1 MSGSNRLAGLK
12 ARPKDIT
19 IEEVR
24 RVDEV
29 GEARGF
35 LDRTPRKKPGRKP
48 SPRTWQLH
56 PKVFPQV
63 GEAIAA
69 EAERLGITQGQLIE
83 RMWQTY
89 EEASLLHDGGLGR
102 VDKRDSAGRRP
113 VIQAHLYV
121 GDDLGAQ
128 PDLRR

>member
-1 MSGSNRLAGLK
+1 MTGSNRLSGLK
-12 ARPKDIT
+12 ARPKDT
-19 IEEVR
+19 TVEEVR

-56 PKVFPQV
+56 PKVFPRV

-83 RMWQTY
+83 QMWEAY
-89 EEASLLHDGGLGR
+89 EEA
-102 VDKRDSAGRRP
+102 K
-113 VIQAHLYV
+113 
-121 GDDLGAQ
+121 
-128 PDLRR
+128 

>member
-12 ARPKDIT
+12 ASPKGTT

-48 SPRTWQLH
+48 SPRTYQLH
-56 PKVFPQV
+56 PKVLPEV
-63 GEAIAA
+63 GDAFAA
-69 EAERLGITQGQLIE
+69 EAETRGLTQGQLLE
-83 RMWQTY
+83 EMWEIYSCQQ
-89 EEASLLHDGGLGR
+89 R
-102 VDKRDSAGRRP
+102 
-113 VIQAHLYV
+113 
-121 GDDLGAQ
+121 
-128 PDLRR
+128 

>member
-1 MSGSNRLAGLK
+1 MNGSDRLSGLK
-12 ARPKDIT
+12 ARPKDT
-19 IEEVR
+19 SIEDVR

-48 SPRTWQLH
+48 SLRTHQLH
-56 PKVFPQV
+56 PKVFPEV

-83 RMWQTY
+83 SMWEEYQT
-89 EEASLLHDGGLGR
+89 
-102 VDKRDSAGRRP
+102 RR
-113 VIQAHLYV
+113 H
-121 GDDLGAQ
+121 
-128 PDLRR
+128 

>member
-12 ARPKDIT
+12 ARPKATTVED
-19 IEEVR
+19 VR

-48 SPRTWQLH
+48 SPRTHQLH
-56 PKVFPQV
+56 PKVFPEV

-69 EAERLGITQGQLIE
+69 EAERLGITQGQIIE
-83 RMWQTY
+83 RMWECYSSPEQQ
-89 EEASLLHDGGLGR
+89 SDR
-102 VDKRDSAGRRP
+102 
-113 VIQAHLYV
+113 
-121 GDDLGAQ
+121 
-128 PDLRR
+128 

>member
-1 MSGSNRLAGLK
+1 MSGSNRLSGLK
-12 ARPKDIT
+12 ARPKET
-19 IEEVR
+19 TVGEVR

-56 PKVFPQV
+56 PKVFPAV

-83 RMWQTY
+83 QMWETY
-89 EEASLLHDGGLGR
+89 R
-102 VDKRDSAGRRP
+102 KTK
-113 VIQAHLYV
+113 
-121 GDDLGAQ
+121 
-128 PDLRR
+128 

>member
-12 ARPKDIT
+12 ARPKDT
-19 IEEVR
+19 TVAEVR

-48 SPRTWQLH
+48 SPRTYQLH
-56 PKVFPQV
+56 PKVFPEV

-83 RMWQTY
+83 MMWEKYQKL
-89 EEASLLHDGGLGR
+89 AR
-102 VDKRDSAGRRP
+102 
-113 VIQAHLYV
+113 
-121 GDDLGAQ
+121 
-128 PDLRR
+128 

>member
-12 ARPKDIT
+12 ARPKDT
-19 IEEVR
+19 TVEDVR

-35 LDRTPRKKPGRKP
+35 VDRTPRKKPGRKP
-48 SPRTWQLH
+48 SPRTHQLH
-56 PKVFPQV
+56 PKVFPRV

-83 RMWQTY
+83 MMWSSY
-89 EEASLLHDGGLGR
+89 DEKS
-102 VDKRDSAGRRP
+102 
-113 VIQAHLYV
+113 
-121 GDDLGAQ
+121 
-128 PDLRR
+128 

>member
-12 ARPKDIT
+12 ARPKET
-19 IEEVR
+19 TVEEVR

-48 SPRTWQLH
+48 SPRTYQLH
-56 PKVFPQV
+56 PKLFPEI

-69 EAERLGITQGQLIE
+69 EAERLGVTQGQLIE
-83 RMWQTY
+83 RMWDAY
-89 EEASLLHDGGLGR
+89 RAR
-102 VDKRDSAGRRP
+102 
-113 VIQAHLYV
+113 
-121 GDDLGAQ
+121 
-128 PDLRR
+128 

>member
-1 MSGSNRLAGLK
+1 MSGSDRLSGLR
-12 ARPKDIT
+12 ARPKDT
-19 IEEVR
+19 SVEAVR

-48 SPRTWQLH
+48 SPRTYQLH
-56 PKVFPQV
+56 PKVFPEV

-83 RMWQTY
+83 SMWEDYQ
-89 EEASLLHDGGLGR
+89 
-102 VDKRDSAGRRP
+102 KRR
-113 VIQAHLYV
+113 H
-121 GDDLGAQ
+121 
-128 PDLRR
+128 